1 MSRPM
6 AFKVVRNF
14 GHTISNLH
22 VHISSLFCG
31 ARLVSHLNEYCD
43 ESMEELSFHGCDL
56 SLSNMKKSFRNLK
69 TFKTLGCILFDKPA
83 TIGAKL
89 FPNLKHLKLKDSGF
103 KAPPIVHHMPQL
115 VRFSF
120 TPERNND
127 HLMIKTRMKIVVDE
141 NNIIELLKANPQI
154 EILQLH
160 LLENHGLR
168 VLQYVSKHLQSLR
181 KLNLT
186 IHDVTL
192 LENTQELLT
201 FDNVED
207 FHLLVHKCAK
217 LSRNPF
223 VFKNLK
229 SITTSKF
236 DFDEMT
242 LIDFFDK
249 NKSIS
254 TVVINRGFMKL
265 NVTLKNFLQNVEQFG
280 LCFIHNVLIE
290 KILEIIQQN
299 FRLKRFF
306 IGVQTAESY
315 RAICDSI
322 RLRGVDFKEKTKHLM
337 RNGRF
342 SSYNVTVKVLELFAR
357 NSPNSLITLE
367 YFDRG
372 SENSALRWYSDTSE
386 LLRLR
391 KSIHLM
397 FDWH

>member
-1 MSRPM
+1 M

-56 SLSNMKKSFRNLK
+56 RLSVMKKPFRNLK
-69 TFKTLGCILFDKPA
+69 TLKTRGCILFDKPA
-83 TIGAKL
+83 TVAAKL
-89 FPNLKHLKLKDSGF
+89 FPNLKHLKLKDNGYD
-103 KAPPIVHHMPQL
+103 APPIVHHMPQL

-127 HLMIKTRMKIVVDE
+127 HLMIKIAIDE
-141 NNIIELLKANPQI
+141 NDIIELLKANPQI

-168 VLQYVSKHLQSLR
+168 VLQYISKHLRSLR

-207 FHLLVHKCAK
+207 FHLLVQKCAK

-229 SITTSKF
+229 SITTSNF

-254 TVVINRGFMKL
+254 TVVIHRGFMKL

-290 KILEIIQQN
+290 KILQIIQQN

-306 IGVQTAESY
+306 IGAQTAESY
-315 RAICDSI
+315 QTICDSI
-322 RLRGVDFKEKTKHLM
+322 RLSGVDFKEKTKHLKW
-337 RNGRF
+337 NGRF
-342 SSYNVTVKVLELFAR
+342 SSYNVTVKVLELFVR
-357 NSPNSLITLE
+357 NSQNCLITGSTLE
-367 YFDRG
+367 YVDNG
-372 SENSALRWYSDTSE
+372 SENSTLRWYSDTSE
-386 LLRLR
+386 LLRLK
-391 KSIHLM
+391 KSIHPM